1 MKFTNKGSTLK
12 NLSKLDK
19 YRKLVPNLIVI
30 NLDSFIKDHYKSII
44 KGEFKKI
51 IIRSSSLS
59 EDTSQS
65 RSW

>member
-30 NLDSFIKDHYKSII
+30 NLDSFYKKDHYKSII
-44 KGEFKKI
+44 KENSKK
-51 IIRSSSLS
+51 L
-59 EDTSQS
+59 
-65 RSW
+65 

>member
-30 NLDSFIKDHYKSII
+30 NLDFYKKKDHYKSII
-44 KGEFKKI
+44 KGEFKK
-51 IIRSSSLS
+51 L
-59 EDTSQS
+59 
-65 RSW
+65 